1 MQSDNKQVTIIPR
14 ELKILNYKNF
24 KLLAMRQL
32 ILEKFDEIFD
42 ENISSVTNETL
53 KTPATP
59 SANSN
64 SAFSKEE
71 LIELMFRYIPDLNKK
86 KRKHMSKCIRR
97 EVWNRYIGEEH
108 GTHVCFCCDVS
119 IMSQF
124 VFEVGHV
131 VSVHDNRNLSFD
143 NLRPICL
150 LCNRSMGTPNMPE
163 FIKAQ
168 NLSG

>member
-71 LIELMFRYIPDLNKK
+71 LIELMFRYPRLKQEEKK
-86 KRKHMSKCIRR
+86 AY
-97 EVWNRYIGEEH
+97 V
-108 GTHVCFCCDVS
+108 
-119 IMSQF
+119 
-124 VFEVGHV
+124 
-131 VSVHDNRNLSFD
+131 
-143 NLRPICL
+143 
-150 LCNRSMGTPNMPE
+150 
-163 FIKAQ
+163 
-168 NLSG
+168 

>member
-1 MQSDNKQVTIIPR
+1 
-14 ELKILNYKNF
+14 
-24 KLLAMRQL
+24 MRQL

-131 VSVHDNRNLSFD
+131 VSVHDNGNYHL
-143 NLRPICL
+143 I
-150 LCNRSMGTPNMPE
+150 
-163 FIKAQ
+163 I
-168 NLSG
+168 

>member
-1 MQSDNKQVTIIPR
+1 
-14 ELKILNYKNF
+14 
-24 KLLAMRQL
+24 
-32 ILEKFDEIFD
+32 
-42 ENISSVTNETL
+42 
-53 KTPATP
+53 
-59 SANSN
+59 
-64 SAFSKEE
+64 
-71 LIELMFRYIPDLNKK
+71 MFRYIPDLNKK

-131 VSVHDNRNLSFD
+131 VSVHDNGNLSFD